1 MTLQGPDAPQS
12 PETAA
17 EIDPMQ
23 ALAQEAGKARSWFA
37 FIAALSVVNT
47 VLTLANVEWGFVI
60 GLGVTQIVD
69 AIIWGVRTEADP
81 ATATIITIVGLLVN
95 LFIIGL
101 VMVVWWL
108 SGRGSTRAYLVG
120 MICYALDGLIFVV
133 VGDWF
138 GVAFHVFF
146 LIGMWKGYGML
157 RAFAAERARQAQVV
171 PGAQVPPLTPPA
183 P

>member
-1 MTLQGPDAPQS
+1 MTSQELDTPQS
-12 PETAA
+12 PAATA

-60 GLGVTQIVD
+60 GLGITQIVD
-69 AIIWGVRTEADP
+69 AFILIAREEMGRAG
-81 ATATIITIVGLLVN
+81 AIGFTIVALFVN

-101 VMVVWWL
+101 VMLVWWL

-120 MICYALDGLIFVV
+120 MICYALDGLIFML

-146 LIGMWKGYGML
+146 LIGMWKGYGAL
-157 RAFAAERARQAQVV
+157 RALAGERAREAQII
-171 PGAQVPPLTPPA
+171 PGAPVAPLTPPA